1 MYLSEETISEIRA
14 KASISEVIGHYIP
27 VFKKGR
33 NYVAKCPFHD
43 DHDPSLSIS
52 EDKQIYKCFVCGEGG
67 NVFTFVERYKDVS
80 FIEAVKE
87 VADIIGYP
95 LDLRIEKKAPKP
107 LKYQRYYDLLSEVIK
122 FSSYLLF
129 AKGGQKALAYLEGR
143 GLSKEMIEYFDIG
156 YNPTRNVMSE
166 YLKKLGYSDDEMIKT
181 NVVRLNQRGEYD
193 DVFYGRILFPI
204 HDENAHAIAFSGR
217 EIDGQGP
224 KYVNTSETLIYKK
237 GDVLYNLHRAK
248 NAIKRAKR
256 VIVAEGVMDVIAFK
270 RADVD
275 FVVATLGTALTLKQI
290 ELLKS
295 LNARVVFSYDG
306 DKAGQNATMKALELC
321 LDNKVE
327 AFVLRNNSG
336 LDPDEIINKGKEKNL
351 RDLLSN
357 EVSCIEFALDYYEG
371 VYPLRS
377 YDNRVR
383 YDEKISSLIAK
394 LANEEDRLNFLHE
407 LNAKTHLRFR
417 EELIKPVSNREQIVY
432 NREEVSFLDGVSK
445 AQAYIILMML
455 KSKRAFEIYREEL
468 GYLLEEPF
476 KELALLISEAYRSN
490 RELSLADILDHLDK
504 RWQSIF
510 TSLALDDELNE
521 YSDERFN
528 DYIATIKRSIMQ
540 NRVEELKKLIKDNT
554 GINDE
559 ALMKYSKE
567 LLDIMRK
574 LGGSK

>member
-1 MYLSEETISEIRA
+1 M
-14 KASISEVIGHYIP
+14 
-27 VFKKGR
+27 
-33 NYVAKCPFHD
+33 
-43 DHDPSLSIS
+43 
-52 EDKQIYKCFVCGEGG
+52 
-67 NVFTFVERYKDVS
+67 
-80 FIEAVKE
+80 
-87 VADIIGYP
+87 
-95 LDLRIEKKAPKP
+95 
-107 LKYQRYYDLLSEVIK
+107 
-122 FSSYLLF
+122 
-129 AKGGQKALAYLEGR
+129 
-143 GLSKEMIEYFDIG
+143 
-156 YNPTRNVMSE
+156 
-166 YLKKLGYSDDEMIKT
+166 
-181 NVVRLNQRGEYD
+181 
-193 DVFYGRILFPI
+193 
-204 HDENAHAIAFSGR
+204 
-217 EIDGQGP
+217 
-224 KYVNTSETLIYKK
+224 
-237 GDVLYNLHRAK
+237 
-248 NAIKRAKR
+248 
-256 VIVAEGVMDVIAFK
+256 
-270 RADVD
+270 
-275 FVVATLGTALTLKQI
+275 
-290 ELLKS
+290 
-295 LNARVVFSYDG
+295 
-306 DKAGQNATMKALELC
+306 
-321 LDNKVE
+321 
-327 AFVLRNNSG
+327 
-336 LDPDEIINKGKEKNL
+336 
-351 RDLLSN
+351 
-357 EVSCIEFALDYYEG
+357 
-371 VYPLRS
+371 RS

-417 EELIKPVSNREQIVY
+417 EELIKPVSNRGQIVY

-521 YSDERFN
+521 YSDEKLN

-540 NRVEELKKLIKDNT
+540 NRVIELKKLIKDNT

>member
-95 LDLRIEKKAPKP
+95 LDLKIEKKAPKP

-143 GLSKEMIEYFDIG
+143 GLSKEVIEYFDIG
-156 YNPTRNVMSE
+156 YNPLRNVMRE
-166 YLKKLGYSDDEMIKT
+166 YLKKLGYSDEEMIKT

-237 GDVLYNLHRAK
+237 GDILYNLHRAK
-248 NAIKRAKR
+248 SAIKRAKR

-270 RADVD
+270 RADID
-275 FVVATLGTALTLKQI
+275 FVVATLGTALTLNQI
-290 ELLKS
+290 ELLKG

-327 AFVLRNNSG
+327 AFVLKNNSG

-417 EELIKPVSNREQIVY
+417 EELIKPVSNRGQIVY

-490 RELSLADILDHLDK
+490 RDLSLADILDHLDK

-521 YSDERFN
+521 YSDEKLN

-540 NRVEELKKLIKDNT
+540 NRVIELKKLIKDNT